1 MKEKEKSPNWGGKR
15 AGAGRKRNLP
25 QMLVQKERKNRSF
38 YISEG
43 ENLFLRDMLQL
54 YRRGRNYTAFEQES
68 SFATVIDTMVKIQLD
83 LPINNQVNEDNKE
96 QTSTNQVELFTP
108 NQDVVTP
115 TMTPQE
121 EDIPEYKPQPPTP
134 TPQEDD
140 DDDYAVMAPWDNIAP
155 WDK

>member
-83 LPINNQVNEDNKE
+83 LPINNQVKE
-96 QTSTNQVELFTP
+96 EKTITNQVT
-108 NQDVVTP
+108 NQVVVEP
-115 TMTPQE
+115 PQAPQE
-121 EDIPEYKPQPPTP
+121 EDIPEYKPI
-134 TPQEDD
+134 EEKDD
-140 DDDYAVMAPWDNIAP
+140 AGNFINPWGAAAP